1 MIKAKEQAE
10 RCQLDRV
17 EFFVAQCAELHK
29 AMVGNMSDLQKGIN
43 VALVELDKFE
53 GTSEFLVQF
62 KHHD

>member
-17 EFFVAQCAELHK
+17 EFFVAQCADLHK
-29 AMVGNMSDLQKGIN
+29 TMTHNMAQLQKGIN

-53 GTSEFLVQF
+53 GTTLLVLDWFLR
-62 KHHD
+62 